1 MLSESNL
8 GGTVA
13 ASAKLSSDVLII
25 DCILS
30 YWASAV
36 ANGLDLI
43 RNFKQIGIFKQRD
56 QQKCYVNRNFM
67 WLQIWPFAKS

>member
-1 MLSESNL
+1 MYEFLFNL
-8 GGTVA
+8 LIKRDLNKKKKKKIWGGTVA

-43 RNFKQIGIFKQRD
+43 RN
-56 QQKCYVNRNFM
+56 
-67 WLQIWPFAKS
+67 